1 MATDSNQAIGSAWQ
15 EARPSIYRICLFE
28 PGAVVPKVQL
38 FSAAGDEQAVALAST
53 IDPATERELWNRH
66 RLVAY
71 LPAVQRAEAITPV
84 ISPVL
89 RG

>member
-1 MATDSNQAIGSAWQ
+1 MATDSSAIGSSWQ